1 MDKLYR
7 LWPPLSGT
15 MHFFLNIC
23 AKTNSLCPG
32 KVFPAAFFLAVL
44 WVFLP
49 VAGVSYPSVNA
60 DSTPA
65 EKTILDSIPDSL
77 LRVQKG
83 NFFTSSDSIL
93 NNLARAG
100 STRPLQLSDRKPEK
114 IWSLRNIGY
123 VLAVI
128 GLLILFLHFLRKI
141 VNRPMGASLIG
152 EHFQVLQ
159 QFHMGP
165 KKTISLVKVYNR
177 LLLLG
182 ITETTITTLLE
193 ITEEE
198 EVDQILTR
206 ISDSRKDQQTNFR
219 EIYQGLLSRF
229 KK

>member
-1 MDKLYR
+1 
-7 LWPPLSGT
+7 
-15 MHFFLNIC
+15 
-23 AKTNSLCPG
+23 
-32 KVFPAAFFLAVL
+32 
-44 WVFLP
+44 
-49 VAGVSYPSVNA
+49 
-60 DSTPA
+60 
-65 EKTILDSIPDSL
+65 
-77 LRVQKG
+77 
-83 NFFTSSDSIL
+83 
-93 NNLARAG
+93 
-100 STRPLQLSDRKPEK
+100 LQLSDRKPEK

-141 VNRPMGASLIG
+141 VNRPMGASLIS

-182 ITETTITTLLE
+182 VTETTITTLLE

-206 ISDSRKDQQTNFR
+206 IRDSRKDQQTHFR
-219 EIYQGLLSRF
+219 EIYQSLLSRF